1 MAEHHHLMAGA
12 RFQLFTRRAGAVE
25 WRLMSANNWEL
36 GRCVS
41 TYDDASLAAEAVKVL
56 RGTVADAR
64 RVVAAQPTGGWRWRL
79 FVGDDPVAQSS
90 RAYLRQLECEGVL
103 EQFRRHVP
111 DAPIP
116 MEVRTFR

>member
-1 MAEHHHLMAGA
+1 MAGA

-25 WRLMSANNWEL
+25 WRLISANNWEL

-41 TYDDASLAAEAVKVL
+41 TYDDAFLAIEAVEAL
-56 RGTVADAR
+56 RNAVNDAR

-79 FVGDDPVAQSS
+79 FVDDQPVAQSS
-90 RAYLRQLECEGVL
+90 RAYLRRLECEGML

-111 DAPIP
+111 DAPVP
-116 MEVRTFR
+116 LEVRTFR